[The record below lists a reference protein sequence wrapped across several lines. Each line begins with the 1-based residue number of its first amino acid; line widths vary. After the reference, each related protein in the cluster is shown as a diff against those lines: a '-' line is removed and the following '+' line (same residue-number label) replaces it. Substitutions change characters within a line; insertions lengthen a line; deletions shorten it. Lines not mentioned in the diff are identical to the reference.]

1 MKKDSLMEKPARV
14 MNVVAAALA
23 LSAVGLWAAS
33 APAQAQVKT
42 EKTETKKVTKPATAP
57 SAAPA
62 SPAPAAAP
70 AAGAAVD
77 PNGPKLFLPEDKKDV
92 GVVAKGEA
100 IKQIFVVKNTGKSDL
115 HITDVKPSCGCTVPD
130 FDKVIKPGAEGKITL
145 TVDTKNF
152 QGPISKTALVIS
164 DDPTTPQVT
173 LFLAANVKPYVEAQP
188 FGFFRIQALT
198 GESATSELTIVS
210 DEPDFKP
217 SKAEVTQSFLKVS
230 MVPVAEKDRIAGKGP
245 NQYKLTLTT
254 AIDAPE
260 GLLGGYVKVTTGLK
274 KQPEFDIAISG
285 YIKPTISISPMTVNF
300 GNFDPKGDAVKR
312 NVMIVNNNVKNETF
326 SVTKAATSVPGIS
339 AEVVSLD
346 KARVQVTLTVDQKMK
361 KGVFD
366 GELTIKTNDAARGEI
381 KLPIK
386 GVIL

>member
-1 MKKDSLMEKPARV
+1 MEKPDRV
-14 MNVVAAALA
+14 VNSLAAGLA
-23 LSAVGLWAAS
+23 LFAVGFWAVA
-33 APAQAQVKT
+33 APAQVQ
-42 EKTETKKVTKPATAP
+42 TETKKVAKPAAGASSTS
-57 SAAPA
+57 SATPA
-62 SPAPAAAP
+62 HPAPAAAP
-70 AAGAAVD
+70 AAPAAD
-77 PNGPKLFLPEDKKDV
+77 PNGPKLVLPEDKKDV

-100 IKQIFVVKNTGKSDL
+100 IKHAFVVKNAGKSDL

-173 LFLAANVKPYVEAQP
+173 LFLSANVKPYVEANP

-198 GESATSELTIVS
+198 GESATSELVITS

-230 MVPVAEKDRIAGKGP
+230 MVPVAEKDRVAGKNP

-254 AIDAPE
+254 ASDAPE

-312 NVMIVNNNVKNETF
+312 NVMLVNNNLKNETF
-326 SVTKAATSVPGIS
+326 SVTKAATSVPGIT

-346 KARVQVTLTVDQKMK
+346 KARVQVVLTVDQKMK

-366 GELTIKTNDAARGEI
+366 GELTIKTNDAAKGEI

>member
-1 MKKDSLMEKPARV
+1 MEKKNRV
-14 MNVVAAALA
+14 MNSIAAALA

-33 APAQAQVKT
+33 APAQA
-42 EKTETKKVTKPATAP
+42 KTETKKGAKPAA
-57 SAAPA
+57 SASSSSAT
-62 SPAPAAAP
+62 PAPAAAP
-70 AAGAAVD
+70 AAAAAD
-77 PNGPKLFLPEDKKDV
+77 PNGPKLVLPEDKKDV

-100 IKQIFVVKNTGKSDL
+100 IKQVFVVKNAGKSDL

-173 LFLAANVKPYVEAQP
+173 LFLSANVKPYVEAQP

-198 GESATSELTIVS
+198 GESATSELIISS

-217 SKAEVTQSFLKVS
+217 SKAEVTQSYLKVS
-230 MVPVAEKDRIAGKGP
+230 MVPVPEKDRVAGKNP
-245 NQYKLTLTT
+245 NQYKVTLTT
-254 AIDAPE
+254 SSDAPE

-274 KQPEFDIAISG
+274 KQAEFDIAISG

-312 NVMIVNNNVKNETF
+312 NVMLVNNNVKNETF
-326 SVTKAATSVPGIS
+326 SVTKAVTSVSGIT

-346 KARVQVTLTVDQKMK
+346 KARVQVTLTVDKKMK

-366 GELTIKTNDAARGEI
+366 GELTIKTNDAAKGEI